1 MVCDLRNMSISYE
14 GIAKQ
19 SISLVNHMGKM
30 WPRAVL
36 VVAARKQRES
46 ERA

>member
-1 MVCDLRNMSISYE
+1 MVRDLRNMSISYE

-46 ERA
+46 DRA

>member
-1 MVCDLRNMSISYE
+1 MVLDLRNMSISYE

-36 VVAARKQRES
+36 VVAARKQRQSES
-46 ERA
+46 A